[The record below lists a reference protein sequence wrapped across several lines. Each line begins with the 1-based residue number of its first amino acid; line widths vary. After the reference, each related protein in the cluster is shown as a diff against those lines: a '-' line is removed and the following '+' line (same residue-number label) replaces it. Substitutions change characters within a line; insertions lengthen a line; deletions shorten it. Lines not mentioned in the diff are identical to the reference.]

1 MMSYCVKR
9 ITDRLSKH
17 ECIKTFVLPHS
28 LSSKSP
34 VTKNH
39 FGKLITPSLNIFQ
52 NALYAFT
59 KKDVFLC
66 VFATCNYDFIQSL
79 ILRHYL

>member
-59 KKDVFLC
+59 KRMYFYVFSQQAIKVSFKVC
-66 VFATCNYDFIQSL
+66 
-79 ILRHYL
+79 ILKQYF